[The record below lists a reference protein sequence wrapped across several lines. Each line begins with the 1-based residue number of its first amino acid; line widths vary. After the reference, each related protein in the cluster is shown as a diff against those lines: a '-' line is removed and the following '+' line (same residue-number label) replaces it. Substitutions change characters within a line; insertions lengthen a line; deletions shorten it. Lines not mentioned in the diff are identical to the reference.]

1 MSLEQ
6 EVCRRVYD
14 HHSVLKGRLSQELL
28 LLSKKEKLTKE
39 AIASLIKTIDTEIET
54 CSDKM
59 VSDYQKTIKAQ
70 K

>member
-6 EVCRRVYD
+6 EVCRRVFD

-28 LLSKKEKLTKE
+28 VLSKKENLTKE
-39 AIASLIKTIDTEIET
+39 TVAALIRVIDGEIES

-59 VSDYQKTIKAQ
+59 VSDYQRVLKAQ